1 MKVRLL
7 CALLL
12 VPAASSG
19 SRGAPPASDWP
30 QFLGPHRDGS
40 ASDPRIAEWWRR
52 DGLRVAWRG
61 AVGVGYSGIAV
72 ADGRLFGM
80 VSADGDEFLFA
91 RRSDDGHELWRVRT
105 ARSPTDVYG
114 GLGPRVTPAVGED
127 RVITVS
133 AEGDALAVD
142 TTGRTLWRRPLRS
155 ELGWRPPAEGTAS
168 SPLVADGRVYLMN
181 GGTQGR
187 ALVALDARTGRTL
200 WAAQE
205 DRPSYSSP
213 VGFDVHGVAQVLFLG
228 GSALF
233 SLDPGSGRLLW
244 RYPWPTPDFVN
255 AASPLGVAPD
265 RVFISSGNDQGAALL
280 RVRPAAGG
288 GLEVEEVW
296 RHRRMKNHFNNSVH
310 HEGVLY
316 GFDGRFFT
324 ALDMGSGALLWRER
338 GFGEGSVVR
347 AGDHLVVLG
356 EEGEIA
362 LVAPH
367 RDGLRVLSRQ
377 AVLNGRCWTPP
388 SLVEG
393 AIFLRGLSEIVRL
406 GG

>member
-1 MKVRLL
+1 VKVRLL

-12 VPAASSG
+12 LLPASG
-19 SRGAPPASDWP
+19 GGAPPGSDWP
-30 QFLGPHRDGS
+30 QFLGPRRDGS
-40 ASDPRIAEWWRR
+40 SSDPRVAERWRR
-52 DGLRVAWRG
+52 DGLRVAWRV
-61 AVGVGYSGIAV
+61 AVGVGYSGIAI
-72 ADGRLFGM
+72 ANGRLFGM
-80 VSADGDEFLFA
+80 DSVDGDEFLFA
-91 RRSDDGHELWRVRT
+91 RRTSDGHELWRVRT
-105 ARSPTDVYG
+105 ARSPKDVYG
-114 GLGPRVTPAVGED
+114 GLGPRVTPAVWED
-127 RVITVS
+127 QVFTVS
-133 AEGDALAVD
+133 AEGEALSVD
-142 TTGRTLWRRPLRS
+142 TAGGPLWHRPLRA

-187 ALVALDARTGRTL
+187 ALLALDARTGRVL
-200 WAAQE
+200 WTAQ
-205 DRPSYSSP
+205 DDQPSYSSP
-213 VGFDVHGVAQVLFLG
+213 VRFDSHGVAQALFLG
-228 GSALF
+228 GNALF
-233 SLDPGSGRLLW
+233 SVDPGSGRLLW
-244 RYPWPTPDFVN
+244 RYAWPTPDFVN
-255 AASPLGVAPD
+255 AASPLVIAPD

-280 RVRPAAGG
+280 RVLPAPGG
-288 GLEVEEVW
+288 ALGVEEVW
-296 RHRRMKNHFNNSVH
+296 RHRGMKNHFNNSVH

-324 ALDMGSGALLWRER
+324 ALDLGSGALRWRER

-367 RDGLRVLSRQ
+367 RDGLRVLFRQ
-377 AVLNGRCWTPP
+377 VVLSGRSWTPP
-388 SLVEG
+388 SLAEG